1 MYALRCAEGVCV
13 LIPVQRFLQARRD
26 FISYGIMRVVKK
38 MRRIYLDHAA
48 TTPIA
53 PEVRE
58 TVTQAMEE
66 CWGNPSSLHLFG
78 RKARDLL
85 DEARVTVA
93 RTLGCLDAE
102 VFFTSSGTESDNM
115 AIFGAARVA
124 PPHKRHIVTTATEHH
139 AVLHACQR
147 LQQEGWEVTYLPVDR
162 YGMVDPDDVR
172 RALREDT
179 WLVSVMHAN
188 NEIGTLQPV
197 RDIASICRERGV
209 WLHCDA
215 VQTFGLIA
223 VNVEEL
229 GVDML
234 SVSAHKLYGPKGV
247 GALYLRGGVKIAPL
261 LVGGAQEREMRAG
274 TENVPAIAGFAKAV
288 ELSQSHYASA
298 HQHIRQ
304 LRERLQACLQ
314 QRIPDLQVNGH
325 PQQCHPGILSVTFE
339 GVSAESLL
347 IALDRRGIAAS
358 AGAACSAGSIEPSHV
373 LLALGMSEQQA
384 MSTIRLSL
392 GRGNTPEEIDFAAE
406 VIAEEVGRLRRRA
419 TPAAART

>member
-1 MYALRCAEGVCV
+1 MVKT
-13 LIPVQRFLQARRD
+13 
-26 FISYGIMRVVKK
+26 MRTV
-38 MRRIYLDHAA
+38 YLDHAA

-58 TVTQAMEE
+58 TVAHAMAE

-93 RTLGCLDAE
+93 HALGCLDAE
-102 VFFTSSGTESDNM
+102 VFFTSSGTEANNM

-124 PPHKRHIVTTATEHH
+124 PPHKRHLITTAIEHH

-147 LQQEGWEVTYLPVDR
+147 LQQDGWEVTYLPVDSK
-162 YGMVDPDDVR
+162 GMVDPDDVR
-172 RALREDT
+172 RALRAET

-197 RDIASICRERGV
+197 GEIAAICREQGV

-215 VQTFGLIA
+215 VQTFGLLDMD
-223 VNVEEL
+223 VQRL

-247 GALYLRGGVKIAPL
+247 GALYIRGGVKIAPL
-261 LVGGAQEREMRAG
+261 LVGGAQERELRAG

-288 ELSQSHYASA
+288 ELSRARYSTAWQK
-298 HQHIRQ
+298 IWQ
-304 LRERLQACLQ
+304 LRERLRARLQ
-314 QRIPDLQVNGH
+314 ELVPDIQVNGH
-325 PQQCHPGILSVTFE
+325 PQQCHPGILSVTFAR
-339 GVSAESLL
+339 VSAESLL
-347 IALDRRGIAAS
+347 IALDRYGVAAS

-373 LLALGMSEQQA
+373 LLALGMSETQA

-406 VIAEEVGRLRRRA
+406 VIAEQVHRLRRKAVA
-419 TPAAART
+419 TVSASSI

>member
-1 MYALRCAEGVCV
+1 MPYNV
-13 LIPVQRFLQARRD
+13 RFWAKGA
-26 FISYGIMRVVKK
+26 ISCCTGIMRVVKK
-38 MRRIYLDHAA
+38 MRMVYLDHAA

-58 TVTQAMEE
+58 VVAQAMEE

-85 DEARVTVA
+85 DEARVTIA
-93 RTLGCLDAE
+93 HALGCLDAE

-115 AIFGAARVA
+115 AIFGAARAA
-124 PPHKRHIVTTATEHH
+124 PPHKRHVVTTAIEHH

-172 RALREDT
+172 RAIREDT

-197 RDIASICRERGV
+197 REIATICRERGV
-209 WLHCDA
+209 WFHCDA
-215 VQTFGLIA
+215 VQTFGLLD
-223 VNVEEL
+223 VKVDEL

-234 SVSAHKLYGPKGV
+234 SVSAHKLYGPKGA

-274 TENVPAIAGFAKAV
+274 TENVSAIVGFAKAV
-288 ELSQSHYASA
+288 ELSQTRYASA
-298 HQHIRQ
+298 SQQIWQ
-304 LRERLQACLQ
+304 LRERLRTRLQ
-314 QRIPDLQVNGH
+314 ELIPDLQVNGH
-325 PQQCHPGILSVTFE
+325 PRQCHPGILSVTFE

-347 IALDRRGIAAS
+347 IALDRRGVAAS

-373 LLALGMSEQQA
+373 LLALGMSEEQA

-392 GRGNTPEEIDFAAE
+392 GRGNTPGEIDFAAE
-406 VIAEEVGRLRRRA
+406 VIAEEVRRLQQRTVASVPSRVSRR
-419 TPAAART
+419 P

>member
-1 MYALRCAEGVCV
+1 MVKM
-13 LIPVQRFLQARRD
+13 
-26 FISYGIMRVVKK
+26 MRTV
-38 MRRIYLDHAA
+38 YLDHAA

-58 TVTQAMEE
+58 TVAHAMAE

-93 RTLGCLDAE
+93 HALGCLDAE
-102 VFFTSSGTESDNM
+102 VFFTSSGTEANNM

-124 PPHKRHIVTTATEHH
+124 PPHKRHLITTAIEHH

-147 LQQEGWEVTYLPVDR
+147 LQQDGWEVTYLPVDSK
-162 YGMVDPDDVR
+162 GMVDPDDVR
-172 RALREDT
+172 RALRAET

-197 RDIASICRERGV
+197 GEIAAVCREQGV

-215 VQTFGLIA
+215 VQTFGLLDMD
-223 VNVEEL
+223 VERL

-247 GALYLRGGVKIAPL
+247 GALYIRGGVKIAPL
-261 LVGGAQEREMRAG
+261 LVGGAQERELRAG

-288 ELSQSHYASA
+288 ELSRARYSTAWQR
-298 HQHIRQ
+298 IWQ
-304 LRERLQACLQ
+304 LRERLRARLQ
-314 QRIPDLQVNGH
+314 ELVPDIQVNGH
-325 PQQCHPGILSVTFE
+325 PQQCHPGILSVTFAR
-339 GVSAESLL
+339 VSAESLL
-347 IALDRRGIAAS
+347 IALDRYGVAAS

-373 LLALGMSEQQA
+373 LLALGMSETQA

-406 VIAEEVGRLRRRA
+406 VIAEQVHRLRRKAVA
-419 TPAAART
+419 TVSASSI

>member
-1 MYALRCAEGVCV
+1 
-13 LIPVQRFLQARRD
+13 
-26 FISYGIMRVVKK
+26 MRSV
-38 MRRIYLDHAA
+38 YLDHAA
-48 TTPIA
+48 TTPIV
-53 PEVRE
+53 PEVRKA
-58 TVTQAMEE
+58 VAQAMEE

-78 RKARDLL
+78 RKARDLQ
-85 DEARVTVA
+85 DEARVTIA
-93 RTLGCLDAE
+93 HALGCLDAE

-124 PPHKRHIVTTATEHH
+124 PPHKRHIVTTAIEHH
-139 AVLHACQR
+139 AVLHACRR
-147 LQQEGWEVTYLPVDR
+147 LQQEGWDVMYLPVDH

-172 RALREDT
+172 RAIREDT

-197 RDIASICRERGV
+197 REVALLCRERGV
-209 WLHCDA
+209 WFHCDA
-215 VQTFGLIA
+215 VQTFGLM
-223 VNVEEL
+223 NVKVDEL

-274 TENVPAIAGFAKAV
+274 TENVPALAGFAKAV
-288 ELSQSHYASA
+288 ELSQTCHASA
-298 HQHIRQ
+298 SQQIWQ
-304 LRERLQACLQ
+304 LRERLRTRLQ
-314 QRIPDLQVNGH
+314 ERIPDLQVNGH
-325 PQQCHPGILSVTFE
+325 PRQCHPGILSVTVE

-373 LLALGMSEQQA
+373 LLALGMGEERA

-392 GRGNTPEEIDFAAE
+392 GRGNTPEEVDFATE
-406 VIAEEVGRLRRRA
+406 VIAEEVHRLRRRVKV
-419 TPAAART
+419 TMRQ

>member
-1 MYALRCAEGVCV
+1 MVKM
-13 LIPVQRFLQARRD
+13 
-26 FISYGIMRVVKK
+26 MRTV
-38 MRRIYLDHAA
+38 YLDHAA

-58 TVTQAMEE
+58 TVAHAMAE

-93 RTLGCLDAE
+93 HALGCLDAE
-102 VFFTSSGTESDNM
+102 VFFTSSGTEANNM

-124 PPHKRHIVTTATEHH
+124 PPHKRHLITTAIEHH

-147 LQQEGWEVTYLPVDR
+147 LQQDGWEVTYLPVDSK
-162 YGMVDPDDVR
+162 GMVDPDDVR
-172 RALREDT
+172 RALRAET

-197 RDIASICRERGV
+197 GEIAAICREQGV

-215 VQTFGLIA
+215 VQTFGLLDMD
-223 VNVEEL
+223 VERL

-247 GALYLRGGVKIAPL
+247 GALYIRGGVKIAPL
-261 LVGGAQEREMRAG
+261 LVGGAQERELRAG

-288 ELSQSHYASA
+288 ELSRARYSTAWQK
-298 HQHIRQ
+298 IWQ
-304 LRERLQACLQ
+304 LRERLRARLQ
-314 QRIPDLQVNGH
+314 ELVPDIQVNGH
-325 PQQCHPGILSVTFE
+325 PQQCHPGILSVTFAR
-339 GVSAESLL
+339 VSAESLL
-347 IALDRRGIAAS
+347 IALDRYGVAAS

-373 LLALGMSEQQA
+373 LLALGMSETQA

-406 VIAEEVGRLRRRA
+406 VIAEQVHRLRRKAVA
-419 TPAAART
+419 TVSASSI

>member
-1 MYALRCAEGVCV
+1 
-13 LIPVQRFLQARRD
+13 
-26 FISYGIMRVVKK
+26 MRVVKK
-38 MRRIYLDHAA
+38 MRMVYLDHAA

-58 TVTQAMEE
+58 VVAQAMEE

-85 DEARVTVA
+85 DEARVTIA
-93 RTLGCLDAE
+93 HALGCLDAE

-115 AIFGAARVA
+115 AIFGAARAA
-124 PPHKRHIVTTATEHH
+124 PPHKRHVVTTAIEHH

-172 RALREDT
+172 RAIREDT

-197 RDIASICRERGV
+197 REIATICRERGV
-209 WLHCDA
+209 WFHCDA
-215 VQTFGLIA
+215 VQTFGLLD
-223 VNVEEL
+223 VKVDEL

-234 SVSAHKLYGPKGV
+234 SVSAHKLYGPKGA

-274 TENVPAIAGFAKAV
+274 TENVSAIVGFAKAV
-288 ELSQSHYASA
+288 ELSQTRYASA
-298 HQHIRQ
+298 SQQIWQ
-304 LRERLQACLQ
+304 LRERLRTRLQ
-314 QRIPDLQVNGH
+314 ELIPDLQVNGH
-325 PQQCHPGILSVTFE
+325 PRQCHPGILSVTFE

-347 IALDRRGIAAS
+347 IALDRRGVAAS

-373 LLALGMSEQQA
+373 LLALGMSEEQA

-392 GRGNTPEEIDFAAE
+392 GRGNTPGEIDFAAE
-406 VIAEEVGRLRRRA
+406 VIAEEVRRLQQRTVASVPSRVSRR
-419 TPAAART
+419 P

>member
-1 MYALRCAEGVCV
+1 
-13 LIPVQRFLQARRD
+13 
-26 FISYGIMRVVKK
+26 MRVVKK
-38 MRRIYLDHAA
+38 MRTVYLDHAA

-58 TVTQAMEE
+58 VVAQATEE

-85 DEARVTVA
+85 DEARVTIA
-93 RTLGCLDAE
+93 HALGCLDAE

-115 AIFGAARVA
+115 AILGAARVA
-124 PPHKRHIVTTATEHH
+124 PPHKRHIVTTAIEHH

-172 RALREDT
+172 RAIREDT

-197 RDIASICRERGV
+197 PEIAAICRERGV
-209 WLHCDA
+209 WFHCDA
-215 VQTFGLIA
+215 VQTFGLLD
-223 VNVEEL
+223 VKVDDL

-234 SVSAHKLYGPKGV
+234 SVSAHKLYGPKGA

-288 ELSQSHYASA
+288 ELSQTRYASA
-298 HQHIRQ
+298 SQQIGQ
-304 LRERLQACLQ
+304 LRERFRTRLQELLS
-314 QRIPDLQVNGH
+314 DLQVNGH
-325 PQQCHPGILSVTFE
+325 PEHCHPGILSVTFD

-347 IALDRRGIAAS
+347 IALGRRGVAAS

-373 LLALGMSEQQA
+373 LLALGMSEEKA

-406 VIAEEVGRLRRRA
+406 MIAEEVRRLRRRV
-419 TPAAART
+419 AASARR

>member
-1 MYALRCAEGVCV
+1 
-13 LIPVQRFLQARRD
+13 
-26 FISYGIMRVVKK
+26 MRTV
-38 MRRIYLDHAA
+38 YLDHAA

-58 TVTQAMEE
+58 VVAQAMEE

-85 DEARVTVA
+85 DEARVTIA
-93 RTLGCLDAE
+93 HALGCLDAE
-102 VFFTSSGTESDNM
+102 VLFTSGGTESDNM

-124 PPHKRHIVTTATEHH
+124 PPHRRHVVTTAIEHH

-147 LQQEGWEVTYLPVDR
+147 LQQEGWDVTYLPVDR

-197 RDIASICRERGV
+197 REIAALCRERGV
-209 WLHCDA
+209 WFHCDA
-215 VQTFGLIA
+215 VQTFGLLD
-223 VNVEEL
+223 VKVDDL

-274 TENVPAIAGFAKAV
+274 TENIPAIAGFAKAV
-288 ELSQSHYASA
+288 ELSQSRYASA
-298 HQHIRQ
+298 SRQVWQ
-304 LRERLQACLQ
+304 LRERLRVRLQ
-314 QRIPDLQVNGH
+314 EWIPDLQVNGH

-373 LLALGMSEQQA
+373 LLALGMSEEQA

-392 GRGNTPEEIDFAAE
+392 GRGNTPEEIGFAAE
-406 VIAEEVGRLRRRA
+406 VIAEEVNRLRSRSVVVRSW
-419 TPAAART
+419 

>member
-1 MYALRCAEGVCV
+1 MVKM
-13 LIPVQRFLQARRD
+13 
-26 FISYGIMRVVKK
+26 MRTV
-38 MRRIYLDHAA
+38 YLDHAA

-58 TVTQAMEE
+58 TVAHAMAE

-93 RTLGCLDAE
+93 HALGCLDAE
-102 VFFTSSGTESDNM
+102 VFFTSSGTEANNM

-124 PPHKRHIVTTATEHH
+124 PPHKRHLITTAIEHH

-147 LQQEGWEVTYLPVDR
+147 LQQDGWEVTYLPVDSK
-162 YGMVDPDDVR
+162 GMVDPDDVR
-172 RALREDT
+172 RALRAET

-197 RDIASICRERGV
+197 GEIAAICREQGV

-215 VQTFGLIA
+215 VQTFGLLDMD
-223 VNVEEL
+223 VQRL

-247 GALYLRGGVKIAPL
+247 GALYIRGGVKIAPL
-261 LVGGAQEREMRAG
+261 LVGGAQERELRAG

-288 ELSQSHYASA
+288 ELSRARYSTAWQK
-298 HQHIRQ
+298 IWQ
-304 LRERLQACLQ
+304 LRERLRARLQ
-314 QRIPDLQVNGH
+314 ELVPDIQVNGH
-325 PQQCHPGILSVTFE
+325 PQQCHPGILSVTFAR
-339 GVSAESLL
+339 VSAESLL
-347 IALDRRGIAAS
+347 IALDRYGVAAS

-373 LLALGMSEQQA
+373 LLALGMSETQA

-406 VIAEEVGRLRRRA
+406 VIAEQVHRLRRKAVA
-419 TPAAART
+419 TVSASSI

>member
-1 MYALRCAEGVCV
+1 MVE
-13 LIPVQRFLQARRD
+13 
-26 FISYGIMRVVKK
+26 K
-38 MRRIYLDHAA
+38 MHTVYLDHAA

-58 TVTQAMEE
+58 VVAQAMEE

-78 RKARDLL
+78 RRARDLL
-85 DEARVTVA
+85 DEARVTIA
-93 RTLGCLDAE
+93 HALGCLDAE
-102 VFFTSSGTESDNM
+102 VFFTSGGTESDNM
-115 AIFGAARVA
+115 AILGAARVA
-124 PPHKRHIVTTATEHH
+124 PSHKRHLITTSVEHH

-147 LQQEGWEVTYLPVDR
+147 LQQEGWAVTYLPVDR

-172 RALREDT
+172 SAIREDT

-197 RDIASICRERGV
+197 CEIATICRERGV
-209 WLHCDA
+209 WFHCDA
-215 VQTFGLIA
+215 VQSFGLLD
-223 VNVEEL
+223 VEVDDL

-234 SVSAHKLYGPKGV
+234 SISAHKLYGPKGV
-247 GALYLRGGVKIAPL
+247 GALYLRAGVKIAPL

-274 TENVPAIAGFAKAV
+274 TENVPAVAGFAKAV
-288 ELSQSHYASA
+288 ELSLTHYASA
-298 HQHIRQ
+298 AQNLWR
-304 LRERLQACLQ
+304 LRERFRARLQHLV
-314 QRIPDLQVNGH
+314 PGLQVNGH

-373 LLALGMSEQQA
+373 LLALGMSEEMA

-392 GRGNTPEEIDFAAE
+392 GRGNTPEEIEFAAG
-406 VIAEEVGRLRRRA
+406 VIAEEVSRLRRRA
-419 TPAAART
+419 VASDSVQSI

>member
-1 MYALRCAEGVCV
+1 MHT
-13 LIPVQRFLQARRD
+13 
-26 FISYGIMRVVKK
+26 
-38 MRRIYLDHAA
+38 IYLDHAA

-58 TVTQAMEE
+58 AVAQAMEE

-93 RTLGCLDAE
+93 HVLGCLDAE
-102 VFFTSSGTESDNM
+102 VLFTSSGTESDNL

-124 PPHKRHIVTTATEHH
+124 PLHKRHIVTTAIEHH

-147 LQQEGWEVTYLPVDR
+147 LQREGWDVTYLPVDH

-172 RALREDT
+172 RAIREDT

-197 RDIASICRERGV
+197 REIAAICRERGI

-215 VQTFGLIA
+215 VQTFGL
-223 VNVEEL
+223 VEVRVDEL

-288 ELSQSHYASA
+288 ELSRTCYASA
-298 HQHIRQ
+298 CEQIRT
-304 LRERLQACLQ
+304 LRERLRTLLQ
-314 QRIPDLQVNGH
+314 ERIPDMQVNGH
-325 PQQCHPGILSVTFE
+325 PQHHHPGILSVTFE
-339 GVSAESLL
+339 GVSVESLL

-373 LLALGMSEQQA
+373 LLALGMSESQA
-384 MSTIRLSL
+384 MSTIRLSV
-392 GRGNTPEEIDFAAE
+392 GRSNTPEEIDLAAE
-406 VIAEEVGRLRRRA
+406 VIAQEVRRLRCTQDHPPSLEPHPVA
-419 TPAAART
+419 GSG

>member
-1 MYALRCAEGVCV
+1 MVK
-13 LIPVQRFLQARRD
+13 Q
-26 FISYGIMRVVKK
+26 MRTV
-38 MRRIYLDHAA
+38 YLDHAA
-48 TTPIA
+48 TTPID

-58 TVTQAMEE
+58 AVARAMAE

-93 RTLGCLDAE
+93 HALGCLDAE
-102 VFFTSSGTESDNM
+102 VFFTSGGTEANNM

-124 PPHKRHIVTTATEHH
+124 PPHQRHLITTAIEHH

-147 LQQEGWEVTYLPVDR
+147 LQQDGWEVTYLPVDST
-162 YGMVDPDDVR
+162 GMVDPDDLR

-188 NEIGTLQPV
+188 NEIGTLQPIHE
-197 RDIASICRERGV
+197 IAAICRERGV

-215 VQTFGLIA
+215 VQTFGLLDM
-223 VNVEEL
+223 NVEEL

-247 GALYLRGGVKIAPL
+247 GALYIRGGVKIAPL
-261 LVGGAQEREMRAG
+261 LVGGSQERELRAG
-274 TENVPAIAGFAKAV
+274 TENVPGIAGFAKAV
-288 ELSQSHYASA
+288 ELSRTHHFAAWQ
-298 HQHIRQ
+298 QIWQ
-304 LRERLQACLQ
+304 LRERLRTRLQ
-314 QRIPDLQVNGH
+314 DLVPDIQVNGH
-325 PQQCHPGILSVTFE
+325 VQQCHPGILSVTFD

-347 IALDRRGIAAS
+347 IALDRHGVAAS

-373 LLALGMSEQQA
+373 LLALGMGEERA
-384 MSTIRLSL
+384 MSTVRFSL
-392 GRGNTPEEIDFAAE
+392 GRGNTPDEVDFAAE
-406 VIAEEVGRLRRRA
+406 VIEAEVARLRSKTTASGGRVYS
-419 TPAAART
+419 PAEASPSR

>member
-1 MYALRCAEGVCV
+1 
-13 LIPVQRFLQARRD
+13 
-26 FISYGIMRVVKK
+26 MRSV
-38 MRRIYLDHAA
+38 YLDHAA
-48 TTPIA
+48 TTPIDPA
-53 PEVRE
+53 VRE
-58 TVTQAMEE
+58 TVAQAMEE

-85 DEARVTVA
+85 DEARVTIA
-93 RTLGCLDAE
+93 HALGCLDAE

-124 PPHKRHIVTTATEHH
+124 PLHRRHVVTTAIEHH

-147 LQQEGWEVTYLPVDR
+147 LQQEGWGVTYLPVDR

-172 RALREDT
+172 RAIREDT

-188 NEIGTLQPV
+188 NEVGTVQPV
-197 RDIASICRERGV
+197 REIAALCRERGV
-209 WLHCDA
+209 WFHCDT
-215 VQTFGLIA
+215 VQTFGLIDLK
-223 VNVEEL
+223 VDDL

-234 SVSAHKLYGPKGV
+234 SVSAHKIYGPKGA

-288 ELSQSHYASA
+288 ELSQSRYASA
-298 HQHIRQ
+298 SQQIRQ
-304 LRERLQACLQ
+304 LRERLRTRLQ
-314 QRIPDLQVNGH
+314 ELISDMQVNGH
-325 PQQCHPGILSVTFE
+325 PRQCHPGILSVTFE

-347 IALDRRGIAAS
+347 IALDRRGVAAS

-373 LLALGMSEQQA
+373 LLALGMSEERA

-406 VIAEEVGRLRRRA
+406 TIAEEVNRLRSRPLKNLSVAGSR
-419 TPAAART
+419 

>member
-1 MYALRCAEGVCV
+1 
-13 LIPVQRFLQARRD
+13 
-26 FISYGIMRVVKK
+26 MRTV
-38 MRRIYLDHAA
+38 YLDHAA

-58 TVTQAMEE
+58 VVAQAMEE

-85 DEARVTVA
+85 DEARVTIA
-93 RTLGCLDAE
+93 HALGCLDAE
-102 VFFTSSGTESDNM
+102 VLFTSGGTESDNM

-124 PPHKRHIVTTATEHH
+124 PPHRRHVVTTAIEHH

-147 LQQEGWEVTYLPVDR
+147 LQQEGWDVTYLPVDR

-197 RDIASICRERGV
+197 REIAALCRERGV
-209 WLHCDA
+209 WFHCDA
-215 VQTFGLIA
+215 VQTFGLLD
-223 VNVEEL
+223 VKVDEL

-274 TENVPAIAGFAKAV
+274 TENIPAIAGFAKAV
-288 ELSQSHYASA
+288 ELSQSRYASA
-298 HQHIRQ
+298 SRQVWQ
-304 LRERLQACLQ
+304 LRERLRVRLQ
-314 QRIPDLQVNGH
+314 EWIPDLQVNGH

-373 LLALGMSEQQA
+373 LLALGMSEEQA

-392 GRGNTPEEIDFAAE
+392 GRGNTPEEIGFAAE
-406 VIAEEVGRLRRRA
+406 VIAEEVNRLRSRSVKNLPVA
-419 TPAAART
+419 GSE

>member
-1 MYALRCAEGVCV
+1 M
-13 LIPVQRFLQARRD
+13 QH
-26 FISYGIMRVVKK
+26 
-38 MRRIYLDHAA
+38 IYLDHAA

-58 TVTQAMEE
+58 AVAQAMED

-93 RTLGCLDAE
+93 HALGCLDAE

-115 AIFGAARVA
+115 AILGAARVA
-124 PPHKRHIVTTATEHH
+124 PPCKRHIVTTAIEHH

-147 LQQEGWEVTYLPVDR
+147 LQQEGWEVTYLPADR

-172 RALREDT
+172 RAIRDET

-188 NEIGTLQPV
+188 NEVGTIQPV
-197 RDIASICRERGV
+197 REIAAVCRERGV

-215 VQTFGLIA
+215 VQTFGLMD
-223 VNVEEL
+223 VSVDEL

-288 ELSQSHYASA
+288 ELSHSRYASA
-298 HQHIRQ
+298 GQQIWQ
-304 LRERLQACLQ
+304 LRERLRTRLQ
-314 QRIPDLQVNGH
+314 ERISVLQVNGH
-325 PQQCHPGILSVTFE
+325 TRYCHPGILSVTFE

-373 LLALGMSEQQA
+373 LLALGMSEAQA
-384 MSTIRLSL
+384 MSTVRLSL
-392 GRGNTPEEIDFAAE
+392 GRGNTPEEIDLAAE
-406 VIAEEVGRLRRRA
+406 VIAEEVHRLRSK
-419 TPAAART
+419 TPAPTGV

>member
-1 MYALRCAEGVCV
+1 
-13 LIPVQRFLQARRD
+13 
-26 FISYGIMRVVKK
+26 MRTVRA
-38 MRRIYLDHAA
+38 MRTVYLDHAA

-58 TVTQAMEE
+58 VVARAMAE

-78 RKARDLL
+78 RRARDLL

-93 RTLGCLDAE
+93 QALGCLDAE

-124 PPHKRHIVTTATEHH
+124 PPHKRHLVTTQIEHH
-139 AVLHACQR
+139 AVLHAFQR
-147 LQQEGWEVTYLPVDR
+147 LQKEGWEVTYLPVDSWGR
-162 YGMVDPDDVR
+162 VDPDDVR
-172 RALREDT
+172 RALREET

-188 NEIGTLQPV
+188 NEVGTLQPI
-197 RDIASICRERGV
+197 REIAAVCRERGV

-215 VQTFGLIA
+215 VQTFGLLD
-223 VNVEEL
+223 VKVDDL

-261 LVGGAQEREMRAG
+261 LVGGAQERELRAG
-274 TENVPAIAGFAKAV
+274 TENVPAIAGFACAV
-288 ELSQSHYASA
+288 ELSQNRYAQAASCIA
-298 HQHIRQ
+298 Q
-304 LRERLQACLQ
+304 LRERLEAHLLE
-314 QRIPDLQVNGH
+314 RIPDLQVNGH
-325 PQQCHPGILSVTFE
+325 PEHRHPGILSVTIE

-373 LLALGMSEQQA
+373 LLALGMSEERA

-392 GRGNTPEEIDFAAE
+392 GRGNTPEEVDMAAE
-406 VIAEEVGRLRRRA
+406 MIAEEAHRLRRRA
-419 TPAAART
+419 RAVASVR

>member
-1 MYALRCAEGVCV
+1 MVKT
-13 LIPVQRFLQARRD
+13 
-26 FISYGIMRVVKK
+26 MRTV
-38 MRRIYLDHAA
+38 YLDHAA

-58 TVTQAMEE
+58 TVAHAMAE

-93 RTLGCLDAE
+93 HALGCLDAE
-102 VFFTSSGTESDNM
+102 VFFTSSGTEANNM

-124 PPHKRHIVTTATEHH
+124 PPHKRHLITTAIEHH

-147 LQQEGWEVTYLPVDR
+147 LQQDGWEVTYLPVDSK
-162 YGMVDPDDVR
+162 GMVDPDDVR
-172 RALREDT
+172 RALRAET

-197 RDIASICRERGV
+197 GEIAAICREQGV

-215 VQTFGLIA
+215 VQTFGLLDMD
-223 VNVEEL
+223 VQRL

-234 SVSAHKLYGPKGV
+234 SVSAHKLYGPMGV
-247 GALYLRGGVKIAPL
+247 GALYIRGGVKIAPL
-261 LVGGAQEREMRAG
+261 LVGGAQERELRAG

-288 ELSQSHYASA
+288 ELSRARYSTAWQK
-298 HQHIRQ
+298 IWQ
-304 LRERLQACLQ
+304 LRERLRARLQ
-314 QRIPDLQVNGH
+314 ELVPDIQVNGH
-325 PQQCHPGILSVTFE
+325 PQQCHPGILSVTFAR
-339 GVSAESLL
+339 VSAESLL
-347 IALDRRGIAAS
+347 IALDRYGVAAS

-373 LLALGMSEQQA
+373 LLALGMSETQA

-406 VIAEEVGRLRRRA
+406 VIAEQVHRLRRKAVA
-419 TPAAART
+419 TVSASSI

>member
-1 MYALRCAEGVCV
+1 MVKT
-13 LIPVQRFLQARRD
+13 
-26 FISYGIMRVVKK
+26 MRTV
-38 MRRIYLDHAA
+38 YLDHAA

-58 TVTQAMEE
+58 TVAHAMAE

-93 RTLGCLDAE
+93 HALGCLDAE
-102 VFFTSSGTESDNM
+102 VFFTSSGTEANNM

-124 PPHKRHIVTTATEHH
+124 PPHKRHLITTAIEHH

-147 LQQEGWEVTYLPVDR
+147 LQQDGWEVTYLPVDSK
-162 YGMVDPDDVR
+162 GMVDPDDVR
-172 RALREDT
+172 RALRAET

-197 RDIASICRERGV
+197 GEIAAICREQGV

-215 VQTFGLIA
+215 VQTFGLLDMD
-223 VNVEEL
+223 VERL

-247 GALYLRGGVKIAPL
+247 GALYIRGGVKIAPL
-261 LVGGAQEREMRAG
+261 LVGGAQERELRAG

-288 ELSQSHYASA
+288 ELSRARYSTAWQK
-298 HQHIRQ
+298 IWQ
-304 LRERLQACLQ
+304 LRERLRARLQ
-314 QRIPDLQVNGH
+314 ELVPDIQVNGH
-325 PQQCHPGILSVTFE
+325 PQQCHPGILSVTFAR
-339 GVSAESLL
+339 VSAESLL
-347 IALDRRGIAAS
+347 IALDRYGVAAS

-373 LLALGMSEQQA
+373 LLALGMSETQA

-406 VIAEEVGRLRRRA
+406 VIAEQVHRLRRKAVA
-419 TPAAART
+419 TVSASSI